1 MLTSTSAR
9 LVLGN
14 LAAWSHGSAIVYP
27 SEIYD
32 PRAIVDAV
40 VKERCTALHGVPT
53 HFLGVLAEVE
63 RRQEAGEELDFSQLR
78 FVSSSSGERL
88 FLTVQYICRTGIAA
102 GSPIPIELMKQL
114 ITKLNLH
121 ELTIAYGMSMF
132 CAFPYTL

>member
-1 MLTSTSAR
+1 MLTSTPAR

-40 VKERCTALHGVPT
+40 INERCTALHGVPT

-63 RRQEAGEELDFSQLR
+63 RRQHAGEKLDFSRLR
-78 FVSSSSGERL
+78 FVSSSSKGMI
-88 FLTVQYICRTGIAA
+88 FPDYMSA
-102 GSPIPIELMKQL
+102 GQELPQVRP
-114 ITKLNLH
+114 
-121 ELTIAYGMSMF
+121 SQ
-132 CAFPYTL
+132 

>member
-27 SEIYD
+27 SEIYE

-53 HFLGVLAEVE
+53 HFLGVLDEIQ
-63 RRQEAGEELDFSQLR
+63 RRQQAGEELDFSRLR
-78 FVSSSSGERL
+78 FISSSCGGTA
-88 FLTVQYICRTGIAA
+88 FPDYVYRTGIAA
-102 GSPIPIELMKQL
+102 GSPVPIELMKQL
-114 ITKLNLH
+114 IGKLNLR

-132 CAFPYTL
+132 CALFYPS